1 MKNTITSIP
10 PRDDLTVCFAHIAYP
25 MDDVFEK
32 RNTGIN
38 HFQVRTQKDLN
49 DRIEDLDVLVVSG
62 LWGNHLVEFSRRLRF
77 IQSIGAGYDQFPLDE
92 LRVRGIRL
100 ASASGVNLNAVSEH
114 AFSLILAFSRQI
126 HIGRDNQ
133 RARFWRG
140 MVPDIHS
147 REDELSGKTL
157 GIIGLGKIGSRV
169 ATLAKAF
176 GMHVIATKRN
186 PATAEGPADEIYPPD
201 RLQDLLSRSDFVVLN
216 CSLTEETKGIIDC
229 EAFAKMKPSA
239 YLVNVARGA
248 CIDEPALLEALRSGE
263 IAGAAIDHFWEDPL
277 PENSPFWDMDNMI
290 ITPHT
295 GGETRMYEEN
305 VIDILLENLSRLWE
319 GKNPLVNQVV

>member
-1 MKNTITSIP
+1 MKTNLTPFPSKG
-10 PRDDLTVCFAHIAYP
+10 DLTVCFAHIAYP
-25 MDDVFEK
+25 MDDVFKK
-32 RNTGIN
+32 RNAGIN
-38 HFQVRTQKDLN
+38 YFQVRTQKDLN
-49 DRIEDLDVLVVSG
+49 DRIEDCDVLVVSG
-62 LWGNHLVEFSRRLRF
+62 LWDNHLFNSAPRLRF

-92 LRVRGIRL
+92 LRARGIRL

-114 AFSLILAFSRQI
+114 AFSLILAFSRHI

-140 MVPDIHS
+140 MVPDIDS
-147 REDELSGKTL
+147 REDELPGKTL
-157 GIIGLGKIGSRV
+157 GIVGLGKIGSRV

-176 GMHVIATKRN
+176 GMYVIATKRN
-186 PATAEGPADEIYPPD
+186 PVTAEGPADEVYLPD
-201 RLQDLLSRSDFVVLN
+201 RLQDLLCRSDFVVLN
-216 CSLTEETKGIIDC
+216 CSLTEETRGMIDR

-248 CIDEPALLEALRSGE
+248 CVDEPALLEALRAGE

-277 PENSPFWDMDNMI
+277 PKNSPFWDMDNVI

-319 GKNPLVNQVV
+319 GKKPLVNQVI